1 MPPKSNTSPQEI
13 LASEYEYL
21 ANTAFQAN
29 EDRARV
35 ASFYLVSFG
44 SFLAALLTAQS
55 GFFPTEANLVYWG
68 FAGLF
73 FALAVMGIL
82 TILQLARL
90 RMAWFASIEAMN
102 AIKEYYIARHPDLAE
117 AILWRNISAPTKLK
131 PNSVGFLQVLEVA
144 FLGGAS
150 LGAALFYAMR
160 AWNGSLPLAPSILA
174 GVAFAGLVVELYRA
188 ALRR

>member
-1 MPPKSNTSPQEI
+1 MPSPEETLPQDI
-13 LASEYEYL
+13 LTAEYGYL

-44 SFLAALLTAQS
+44 SFLLALFSVQWDVAALPLLQ
-55 GFFPTEANLVYWG
+55 WG
-68 FAGLF
+68 FVGLF
-73 FALAVMGIL
+73 LALAVMALL

-102 AIKEYYIARHPDLAE
+102 AIKEYYIARHPSLQE
-117 AILWRNISAPTKLK
+117 AILWRNLSAPAKLK
-131 PNSVGFLQVLEVA
+131 PNSVGFLQVLEVS

-150 LGAALFYAMR
+150 LGAACFYAILVLGGEMQ
-160 AWNGSLPLAPSILA
+160 LIPPILA
-174 GVAFAGLVVELYRA
+174 GGLFAAFAVEVYRA